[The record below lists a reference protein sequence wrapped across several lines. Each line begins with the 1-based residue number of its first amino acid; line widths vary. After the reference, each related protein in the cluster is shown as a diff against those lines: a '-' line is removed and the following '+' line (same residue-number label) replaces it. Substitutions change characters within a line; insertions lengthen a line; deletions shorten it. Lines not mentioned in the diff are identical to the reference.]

1 VEVIRLKSE
10 NQQVANIIKLLAASV
25 LPPFHVADCVASSS
39 KQFSKRY
46 KMVEK
51 EQRVKGSSKRIA
63 PSGR

>member
-1 VEVIRLKSE
+1 MKYE
-10 NQQVANIIKLLAASV
+10 NQQVANISKFVAKSV
-25 LPPFHVADCVASSS
+25 LLPFHVADHVAGSS
-39 KQFSKRY
+39 KQFSKWY